1 MADAVNTD
9 VVFNGP
15 NDYHVR
21 FTNIS
26 DGTGEAAVT
35 KVDIST
41 LTGPDGVNAPSA
53 LVVEEINWDVQGF
66 AKAVLYW
73 DADTDTVLAA
83 LSGQGS
89 RSYKESGGLQDD
101 AGTGA
106 TGDVKLTVPASATT
120 GSYDIFIKFRKKA

>member
-101 AGTGA
+101 AGT
-106 TGDVKLTVPASATT
+106 VNLTSPVAPVPAS
-120 GSYDIFIKFRKKA
+120 S